1 MYFLIYTSYA
11 LQTNGQALKALLQ
24 QAREKNK
31 RQAVTGML
39 LYLNGIFIQLIE
51 GGQKEVQQLYQ
62 TIRKDNRHKEAV
74 VLKEGAIEKRYF
86 TDWSMGF
93 KAVSAEEL
101 AHEEGYKCLNGPGQ
115 PDIQSVLKVFELLA
129 PVN

>member
-11 LQTNGQALKALLQ
+11 LHTDGQALKTLLQ

-62 TIRKDNRHKEAV
+62 AIRKDNRHKEAI
-74 VLKEGAIEKRYF
+74 VLKEGPIENRYF

-93 KAVSAEEL
+93 KAFSTEEL
-101 AHEEGYKCLNGPGQ
+101 AHEEGYKCLNSPGQ